1 MNMIQKILTIA
12 KYTLKQILKSKILY
26 ITLLI
31 GLALIVVTYV
41 ATEFTYGVPEKV
53 ALDFGLGM
61 LSLSSIGISIF
72 MGATLL
78 PNEIESRTV
87 YMVIS
92 RPVSR
97 WVFIT
102 GKILGLLGVLAVNYL
117 ILSAM
122 TLACTMLLGGQID
135 QTIIMAILFI
145 LIECILLLLLVVF
158 FSLFTNNILSSS
170 ISVVILLLGHAVKET
185 QKTTF
190 VENREFLGEILNFY
204 HLVLPGFYKLNLKDF
219 VIYNQSIDPSYLLS
233 SFIYGMSYSAFLFL
247 MIIYLFNRKNL
258 D

>member
-1 MNMIQKILTIA
+1 MNILDKILIVA
-12 KYTLKQILKSKILY
+12 KYTLKEILKSKVLY
-26 ITLLI
+26 ITLVI
-31 GLALIVVTYV
+31 GVALMIVTYV

-53 ALDFGLGM
+53 SLDFGLGM

-78 PNEIESRTV
+78 PNEIDSRTV

-92 RPVSR
+92 RPVPR

-102 GKILGLLGVLAVNYL
+102 GKVVGLIGVLAVNFA
-117 ILSAM
+117 ILSTM
-122 TLACTMLLGGQID
+122 TLACTYLLGGQID
-135 QTIIMAILFI
+135 QTIIMAILFT
-145 LIECILLLLLVVF
+145 LLECILLLLLVVF

-170 ISVVILLLGHAVKET
+170 ISVVILLLGHAVQET
-185 QKTTF
+185 QQTTF
-190 VENREFLGEILNFY
+190 VQNREFLGKILSFY

-219 VIYNQSIDPSYLLS
+219 VIYNQSIEASYLWG
-233 SFIYGMSYSAFLFL
+233 SFFYGATYSAFLFL
-247 MIIYLFNRKNL
+247 MIIYLFNKKNL